1 MKYKLQTV
9 QKSCDS
15 LVSVEETT
23 DDTTSTEDSFPRDN
37 FFPNISS
44 LYIDDMDDTANAN
57 ATAQDAPYVIFSS
70 PFSDLARVP
79 DSSY

>member
-1 MKYKLQTV
+1 
-9 QKSCDS
+9 
-15 LVSVEETT
+15 
-23 DDTTSTEDSFPRDN
+23 
-37 FFPNISS
+37 
-44 LYIDDMDDTANAN
+44 MDDTANAN